1 MEKVKKAKKENRHG
15 ADFGLRIL
23 SIIIAVIIWFALY
36 LNVYGDI
43 LIVEC
48 GKSFFFCLRSVK

>member
-23 SIIIAVIIWFALY
+23 SISLS
-36 LNVYGDI
+36 I
-43 LIVEC
+43 LQ
-48 GKSFFFCLRSVK
+48 

>member
-23 SIIIAVIIWFALY
+23 SIIIAVIIWSPFLS
-36 LNVYGDI
+36 LSI
-43 LIVEC
+43 LQ
-48 GKSFFFCLRSVK
+48 